1 MKSRSLSVVFG
12 LLAASTVQGAILDFE
27 DVATGL
33 GNVTTDGDI
42 VSGGFLFDSA
52 INHLHRNNE
61 AGHLAASGSTNL
73 TIHDLGGINSLTMSA
88 VGGGTFSLNT
98 AQLAES
104 YNSSSGNL
112 SLNASTVT
120 VTGFLFGGGTITQ
133 TVTLDGITDGP
144 GGAADFQNVV
154 FGAGWTNLTSVLF
167 DGTGG
172 GEAAWEID
180 NIGVN
185 QEAVPEPATF
195 AIVGLGALGLA
206 AGALR
211 RRFRKA
217 A

>member
-1 MKSRSLSVVFG
+1 MKSCSLSVVFG

-52 INHLHRNNE
+52 IDHLHRVNQ
-61 AGHLAASGSTNL
+61 AGHLSANGSTTL
-73 TIHDLGGINSLTMSA
+73 SIHDFGGLNPLTMSA
-88 VGGGTFSLNT
+88 VGGGTFSLGT
-98 AQLAES
+98 AQLAEG
-104 YNSSSGNL
+104 YNSSSGLL

-144 GGAADFQNVV
+144 GGAADFQSVV

-172 GEAAWEID
+172 GEAAWAID

-206 AGALR
+206 AGAIR